1 MSDYKSSLKNI
12 ESLDKDIR
20 IAFVTGEFNRN
31 YTEQLE
37 NINRKFLEE
46 NGFKNIDTF
55 LVPGVFEIPGFTS
68 RLLDTDTYD
77 LIICFGVV
85 IRGDTPH
92 FDYVCNESSRGLMDL
107 TMAYET
113 PIIFG
118 ILTCN
123 DEEQVKVRITETY
136 AVSGL
141 NLVSE
146 IAKIPE

>member
-12 ESLDKDIR
+12 ENLDTNMR

-37 NINRKFLEE
+37 DINRKFLEE
-46 NGFKNIDTF
+46 KGFKNIDMF

>member
-12 ESLDKDIR
+12 ESLDKNIR
-20 IAFVTGEFNRN
+20 IAFITGEFNRN

-37 NINRKFLEE
+37 NINKKFLEE
-46 NGFKNIDTF
+46 NGFKNIDMF

-123 DEEQVKVRITETY
+123 DEEQVKVRIIETY

-141 NLVSE
+141 NLLSE

>member
-1 MSDYKSSLKNI
+1 
-12 ESLDKDIR
+12 
-20 IAFVTGEFNRN
+20 
-31 YTEQLE
+31 
-37 NINRKFLEE
+37 
-46 NGFKNIDTF
+46 
-55 LVPGVFEIPGFTS
+55 
-68 RLLDTDTYD
+68 
-77 LIICFGVV
+77 
-85 IRGDTPH
+85 
-92 FDYVCNESSRGLMDL
+92 MDL

>member
-12 ESLDKDIR
+12 ENLDTNMR

-46 NGFKNIDTF
+46 KGFKNIDMF
-55 LVPGVFEIPGFTS
+55 LVPGVFEIPWFTS

-85 IRGDTPH
+85 IRWDTPH

-123 DEEQVKVRITETY
+123 DEEQVKVRITENY